1 MSPGPADDRSS
12 HDARSHD
19 ARSHDGAGGEQTL
32 GAALRS
38 AREAAGRSVE
48 QVSNDT
54 RIRATLIR
62 DLEDDR
68 FASSGASVYAR
79 GHVKS
84 IASSLRVD
92 AGPLLALFDRAQGPV
107 APLVVDAAPVAA
119 PAVTSFGGSA
129 FAASA
134 TASLRPER
142 RGPRWG
148 LAGAG
153 AAAVLVGL
161 LTIGYLGSSSGS
173 SPANL
178 GAGQPTAAPATTPP
192 PAVHT
197 PGPDAVASKPP
208 VTGAQLRLRVI
219 GTPSWVSVSN
229 ASTTLFEGVLG
240 NGTFKD
246 FTDPNRLKVI
256 VGNALSVNLNCGGK
270 DSGPAGA
277 SGAVRRFECTST
289 GLAAL

>member
-19 ARSHDGAGGEQTL
+19 GAGGEHTL

-38 AREAAGRSVE
+38 AREGAGHSVE

-62 DLEDDR
+62 DLESDR

-92 AGPLLALFDRAQGPV
+92 AGPLLALFDQAQGPV

-119 PAVTSFGGSA
+119 PVVTSFGGSA

-134 TASLRPER
+134 TASLVRER

-153 AAAVLVGL
+153 AAAVLVAL
-161 LTIGYLGSSSGS
+161 VSVGYLSSSGES
-173 SPANL
+173 SRTNL
-178 GAGQPTAAPATTPP
+178 GAGQPTTAPATTTP

-246 FTDPNRLKVI
+246 FSDPNRLKVV
-256 VGNALSVNLNCGGK
+256 VGNAMSVNLNCGGK

-277 SGAVRRFECTST
+277 SGAVRRFECTAT
-289 GLAAL
+289 GLTAL